1 MEIEQRLGLYQLFLK
16 LYEHHRSLL
25 DEFLQ
30 LESINNQSLPR
41 IIPKYVAG
49 IVQNQQVYLITN
61 LLNSKSQKLIQPQRV
76 WTIGRGSY
84 SALSISDVRLS
95 RSHAAI
101 RYIDNEGFYLSDLN
115 STNGTFLNHKPIRES
130 ILLVDGDLIRLGSLT
145 FSFFLCENA
154 HNLGNVPPNILAEVD
169 KINFAIKNPETVRK
183 SLKTHRKNKN
193 TKIPHS
199 KISQPG
205 ELVSQ
210 GSNRKSTSILN
221 PKRELPLH

>member
-41 IIPKYVAG
+41 IVPKYVAG

-61 LLNSKSQKLIQPQRV
+61 LLNNKTQKLIQPQRV

-101 RYIDNEGFYLSDLN
+101 RYIDNEGFYLSDLK
-115 STNGTFLNHKPIRES
+115 STNGTFLNHKPVSEP

-145 FSFFLCENA
+145 FSFFLCENVQ
-154 HNLGNVPPNILAEVD
+154 NLGNVPPNILAKVD
-169 KINFAIKNPETVRK
+169 KTTVEIKNSEKVTEPVKTRRK
-183 SLKTHRKNKN
+183 DKDTN
-193 TKIPHS
+193 IPHS
-199 KISQPG
+199 KISQPR

-210 GSNRKSTSILN
+210 GSNHKSTSIYRLASSVAA
-221 PKRELPLH
+221 

>member
-41 IIPKYVAG
+41 IIPKYAAG

-61 LLNSKSQKLIQPQRV
+61 LLDSKSQKLIQPQRV

-101 RYIDNEGFYLSDLN
+101 RYIDNKGFYLSDLN
-115 STNGTFLNHKPIRES
+115 STNGTFLNHKPVSEP

-145 FSFFLCENA
+145 FSFFLCENVQ
-154 HNLGNVPPNILAEVD
+154 NLGNVPTNILAGLD
-169 KINFAIKNPETVRK
+169 KTTVEIKNPEKVTQPVKTRQKDRDPNLPRSKNSKLRK
-183 SLKTHRKNKN
+183 
-193 TKIPHS
+193 
-199 KISQPG
+199 
-205 ELVSQ
+205 LVSQ
-210 GSNRKSTSILN
+210 RSNPKSTSIIA
-221 PKRELPLH
+221 